1 MVEAPTHTLHRGVSL
16 GKANFRASVSPL
28 DQLVT
33 EFIERMSG
41 AEDEPAARE
50 TYREGFNRLRSRLE
64 LYPAPGRRA
73 SVVFESAAE
82 TARTLAASCLP
93 LGIAVAMHL
102 YPLCVL
108 QCISLPLLSVARF
121 QRAVLLRTIRN
132 RSLILAN
139 AGSERTRG
147 VHHSLVARHDAEG
160 IRIDGTFEYMS
171 LATVADVVFF
181 KARFADSNSMVL
193 CAADLRADSVRIGDW
208 KFSGGMR
215 LSDTSSVTFASHRV
229 PHGRYVLV
237 ADDEVLHCSS
247 DYQRCWFHLF
257 LAELYLARLERLH
270 QVWELRRSAEQI
282 MSLNELSQLRAY
294 ALRLL
299 DDFSSGSD
307 IEPLK
312 RTTSAMKLRVSL
324 MAQSTMDVLRGRA
337 DLTSGDAQRVRA
349 DASELCYI
357 KSQPTADEIILRS
370 IGVRPHGAMAH
381 QDLCLLG

>member
-1 MVEAPTHTLHRGVSL
+1 MRAEIHT
-16 GKANFRASVSPL
+16 NE

-33 EFIERMSG
+33 ELVERMNG
-41 AEDEPAARE
+41 AGDGPAARE
-50 TYREGFNRLRSRLE
+50 AYREGFERLRSQLE
-64 LYPAPGRRA
+64 IYPVSGRRA
-73 SVVFESAAE
+73 SVIFESAAK
-82 TARTLAASCLP
+82 TARNLAASCLP

-108 QCISLPLLSVARF
+108 QCIPLPLLSFARF
-121 QRAVLLRTIRN
+121 QRAMLLRTIRN

-139 AGSERTRG
+139 AGGERTRETD
-147 VHHSLVARHDAEG
+147 HSFVARQDADG

-181 KARFADSNSMVL
+181 KARLADGNGTVL
-193 CAADLRADSVRIGDW
+193 CAADLRADSVRIGGW
-208 KFSGGMR
+208 RFSGSMR

-237 ADDEVLHCSS
+237 ADDEVLRCSS

-257 LAELYLARLERLH
+257 LAEMYLARLERLH
-270 QVWELRRSAEQI
+270 QVWGLRRSAEQI

-307 IEPLK
+307 VQPLK
-312 RTTSAMKLRVSL
+312 KTTSAMKLRVSL
-324 MAQSTMDVLRGRA
+324 MTQSTMTLLRGRE
-337 DLTSGDAQRVRA
+337 DLTLADAQQLRA

-357 KSQPTADEIILRS
+357 KSQPTADDIILRS
-370 IGVRPHGAMAH
+370 IGA
-381 QDLCLLG
+381 